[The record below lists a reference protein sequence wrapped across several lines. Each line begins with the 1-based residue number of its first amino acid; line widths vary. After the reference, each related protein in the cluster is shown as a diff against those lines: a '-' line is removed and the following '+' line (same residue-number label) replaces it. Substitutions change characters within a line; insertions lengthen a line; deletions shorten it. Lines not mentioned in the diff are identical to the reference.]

1 MENTYG
7 YARVS
12 GNGKNSDRQIIALS
26 DCSIPEKNI
35 YIDKQVGKDFEYPQY
50 KKLTQKLKNGDML
63 CITSLDLLGRN
74 YEEIGEQW
82 RMLTKDIGVD
92 ICVLDMPLLDTRQG
106 KDTMGTFVADLVS
119 QLLSFAAQNGRENKK
134 RQAEGIAA
142 AKVKGV
148 KFGRPEIELPKNFE
162 KIVGLWKNK
171 QITAAEASMLCGMSE
186 ATFHRKLSK
195 LKELNKE

>member
-35 YIDKQVGKDFEYPQY
+35 YIDKQAGKDFEYPQY

-63 CITSLDLLGRN
+63 CITSLDLLGKN

-92 ICVLDMPLLDTRQG
+92 ICVLDMSLLDTRQG

-195 LKELNKE
+195 LKELNK